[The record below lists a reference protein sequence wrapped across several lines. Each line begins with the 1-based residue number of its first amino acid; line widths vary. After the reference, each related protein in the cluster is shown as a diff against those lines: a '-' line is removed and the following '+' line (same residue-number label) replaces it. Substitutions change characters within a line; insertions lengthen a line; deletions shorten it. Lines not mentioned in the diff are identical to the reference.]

1 VSKNWAVQLA
11 TIRRHGFGMARPR
24 RAHQQVSA
32 RRNGNGDGVRGL
44 RQLDSASS
52 RINAADEIAI
62 ADDWPEDIPITAGE
76 VDVLEMFLS
85 DMLDAFL
92 RPRH

>member
-1 VSKNWAVQLA
+1 MA

-32 RRNGNGDGVRGL
+32 PRNGNGDGVRGL
-44 RQLDSASS
+44 RRYDSASR

-62 ADDWPEDIPITAGE
+62 ADDWPEDIPITAAE
-76 VDVLEMFLS
+76 VDVLEMFLG
-85 DMLDAFL
+85 DMPDAFL
-92 RPRH
+92 RARH

>member
-1 VSKNWAVQLA
+1 
-11 TIRRHGFGMARPR
+11 MAHPR

-32 RRNGNGDGVRGL
+32 GGNAIGDGVGGL
-44 RQLDSASS
+44 RRYHSAS
-52 RINAADEIAI
+52 RTINAADEIAVT
-62 ADDWPEDIPITAGE
+62 DDWPEDIPVTAAE
-76 VDVLEMFLS
+76 VDVLEMYLG

>member
-1 VSKNWAVQLA
+1 LA
-11 TIRRHGFGMARPR
+11 TIRRHGFRMARPR

-44 RQLDSASS
+44 RRYDSASR
-52 RINAADEIAI
+52 RINATDEIAI
-62 ADDWPEDIPITAGE
+62 ADDWPEDIPITAAE
-76 VDVLEMFLS
+76 VDMLEMFLG